1 MNKQAY
7 RIEVLTSEKETL
19 EKRIDAFEQE
29 IAWTWQEQEKN
40 IEKITCLSWVELVQN
55 EGALSVTTTGS
66 AKQDT
71 RMRMENRE
79 TIRKVPAH
87 RSMKIFV
94 TLLVFLMVI
103 FQQKRKIWEEVNYY
117 HRGNCQ
123 AATFQPTAIKFQKF
137 RRSQQQHLEHSESRD
152 DTVQSK
158 DSTFFSYTNC
168 STSNHSSRDFY
179 EYQPRSDEDAY
190 SSSHRTLRSSDA
202 FQVHQQTHQGV
213 SDAPCHSWI
222 VRSRNLRTERG
233 RLATWNSLRNKD
245 MYWGAPEKVQ
255 SYAVS
260 WNTIRGYDSIQ
271 TCTIWRT
278 EGAK

>member
-1 MNKQAY
+1 MKTSSRKTDRLLKRAEREKEDYADQDWQRISQEKQREIQVMMDKLSEITKESEDLLKDAAKDKEAFADQIRKQMTEERNREMNKQAY

-103 FQQKRKIWEEVNYY
+103 FQQKRKI
-117 HRGNCQ
+117 
-123 AATFQPTAIKFQKF
+123 
-137 RRSQQQHLEHSESRD
+137 
-152 DTVQSK
+152 
-158 DSTFFSYTNC
+158 
-168 STSNHSSRDFY
+168 
-179 EYQPRSDEDAY
+179 
-190 SSSHRTLRSSDA
+190 
-202 FQVHQQTHQGV
+202 
-213 SDAPCHSWI
+213 
-222 VRSRNLRTERG
+222 
-233 RLATWNSLRNKD
+233 
-245 MYWGAPEKVQ
+245 
-255 SYAVS
+255 
-260 WNTIRGYDSIQ
+260 
-271 TCTIWRT
+271 
-278 EGAK
+278 